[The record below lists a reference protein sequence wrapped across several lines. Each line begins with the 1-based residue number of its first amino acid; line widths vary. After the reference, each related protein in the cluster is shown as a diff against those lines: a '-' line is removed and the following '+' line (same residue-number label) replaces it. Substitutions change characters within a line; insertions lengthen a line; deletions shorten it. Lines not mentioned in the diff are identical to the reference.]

1 MNTFSL
7 AKVQDHKAMTEKL
20 LDKTNFPKDLKKL
33 SIAELKIL
41 ANEIREYTIAT
52 VEKTGGHLASTL
64 GAVELTIAL
73 HYIYNAPED
82 KLIWDVGHQ
91 GYAHKILT
99 GRKDKLN
106 TIRQYG
112 GLCGFLSTAESEYD
126 AFGAGHASTSI
137 SAAYGIASAR
147 DHKKEDYKVVAV
159 IGDGALTGGLAFEGL
174 NNAGSSRKQLLVILN
189 DNTMSISPNV
199 GAMRSYLTKVVTNP
213 LYNRVRDEIWKV
225 TGSLP
230 TGKGKTRKMLRK
242 IEESL
247 KSLIAPGLLFDE
259 FGFRYFGP
267 INGHNLKSLVNTLEN
282 IKGINTPVLLHIV
295 TKKGKGMHSAESDP
309 VTFHGVAPNNGKQAT
324 SSLEKQVVPSFQYAF
339 GQIACEISRNRANTV
354 CITAAMKEGTG
365 LVPFSKEFPQRF
377 YDVGIAEGHA
387 VTFAAGMA
395 MQKMRP
401 IVAIYSTFLQR
412 AYDHIIH
419 DVALQKL
426 PVIFCMDRSGLV
438 GEDGAT
444 HHGTLDISYSRCIPN
459 MIVSAP
465 CDGNEL
471 RNLMYTALN
480 QTNLPFMIRYP
491 RSSSINFNPKGQAE
505 LIPISNWE
513 KRAAGKDL
521 VVLAVGSMV
530 ETALAAADEL
540 KKKKISCEV
549 INARFIQPMD
559 EKYLESAIKK
569 FNKIVTIEEG
579 SIVGGFGS
587 GVSAWL
593 SEKNYKGIIKRFG
606 IPHKFI
612 THGKRELLLQEV
624 GLDKNSIINE
634 IKSLMAS

>member
-1 MNTFSL
+1 MSTFSL
-7 AKVQDHKAMTEKL
+7 VKVQDHNAMAEKL
-20 LDKTNFPKDLKKL
+20 LDKINFPKDLKKI
-33 SIAELKIL
+33 SITELKIL
-41 ANEIREYTIAT
+41 ASEIREYTIAT

-73 HYIYNAPED
+73 HYVYNTPKD

-112 GLCGFLSTAESEYD
+112 GLCGFLSTTESEYD

-147 DHKKEDYKVVAV
+147 DHKKENYKVVAV

-225 TGSLP
+225 SGSLP
-230 TGKGKTRKMLRK
+230 TGKGITRKMLRK

-267 INGHNLKSLVNTLEN
+267 IDGHNLKTLVHTLKN
-282 IKGINTPVLLHIV
+282 IRDINTPVLLHTV
-295 TKKGKGMHSAESDP
+295 TKKGKGMQLAETDP
-309 VTFHGVAPNNGKQAT
+309 VTFHGVSPNNSKKTKIKTGQQ
-324 SSLEKQVVPSFQYAF
+324 EIPSFQDAF
-339 GQIACEISRNRANTV
+339 GQIACEISRERTDTV

-365 LVPFSKEFPQRF
+365 LVHFSQEFPQRF

-480 QTNLPFMIRYP
+480 QAKLPFMIRYT
-491 RSSSINFNPKGQAE
+491 RSSSINFNSKGQAE
-505 LIPISNWE
+505 LIPIGNWGI
-513 KRAAGKDL
+513 KKTGTD
-521 VVLAVGSMV
+521 VVILAVGSMV
-530 ETALAAADEL
+530 ETALVAAKEL
-540 KKKKISCEV
+540 TKKKISCEV
-549 INARFIQPMD
+549 VNTRFIQPMD

-569 FNKIVTIEEG
+569 FDTFITIEEG
-579 SIVGGFGS
+579 SIVGGFGG

-593 SEKNYKGIIKRFG
+593 SEKNYHGKIKRLG

-612 THGKRELLLQEV
+612 THGKRDLLLEEV
-624 GLDKNSIINE
+624 GLDKNSIVNE
-634 IKSLMAS
+634 IKSLVAS

>member
-1 MNTFSL
+1 MSIFLWVVRQTN
-7 AKVQDHKAMTEKL
+7 KAMTKKL
-20 LDKTNFPKDLKKL
+20 LDKINYPADLKKL
-33 SIAELKIL
+33 SIDDLIIL
-41 ANEIREYTIAT
+41 AEEIRKYTIST

-73 HYIYNAPED
+73 HYIYNTPHD
-82 KLIWDVGHQ
+82 KLVWDVGHQ

-112 GLCGFLSTAESEYD
+112 GLAGFLALSESEYD

-147 DHKKEDYKVVAV
+147 DQKKDDYKVVAI

-199 GAMRSYLTKVVTNP
+199 GAIRSYLTKMVTNP
-213 LYNRVRDEIWKV
+213 LYNRVRDEIWR
-225 TGSLP
+225 TTNSLP
-230 TGKGKTRKMLRK
+230 TGKRLTQKMLRK

-247 KSLIAPGLLFDE
+247 KVFMAPGILFDE

-267 INGHNLKSLVNTLEN
+267 IDGNNMNLIVSTLEN
-282 IKGINTPVLLHIV
+282 IKDIDTPVLLHIV
-295 TKKGKGMHSAESDP
+295 TKKGKGMDSAESDP
-309 VTFHGVAPNNGKQAT
+309 VSFHGIAPNNGNDAKST
-324 SSLEKQVVPSFQYAF
+324 TGKLTTPSFQNVF
-339 GQIACEISRNRANTV
+339 GEIVCEIGRNHDDAV

-365 LVPFSKEFPQRF
+365 LVPFSTEFPERF

-395 MQKMRP
+395 VQKIRP

-419 DVALQKL
+419 DVALQNL
-426 PVIFCMDRSGLV
+426 PIIFCLDRAGLV

-444 HHGTLDISYSRCIPN
+444 HHGALDIAYSRCIPN
-459 MIVSAP
+459 LIVSAP
-465 CDGNEL
+465 KDGNEL
-471 RNLMYTALN
+471 RNLIYTALDQN
-480 QTNLPFMIRYP
+480 KNPFMIRYP
-491 RSSSINFNPKGQAE
+491 RSSSFVFDRNGQTD
-505 LIPISNWE
+505 LISIGNWE
-513 KRAAGKDL
+513 KVETGKDIAI
-521 VVLAVGSMV
+521 LAVGSMV
-530 ETALAAADEL
+530 KPALEVASDLAKE
-540 KKKKISCEV
+540 KYSCEV
-549 INARFIQPMD
+549 INCRFIQPMD
-559 EKYLESAIKK
+559 EKYLKSIINR

-579 SIVGGFGS
+579 VINGGFGD
-587 GVSAWL
+587 GVSGWL
-593 SEKNYKGIIKRFG
+593 TDNNYSGSIKRIG
-606 IPHKFI
+606 IPNEFI
-612 THGKRELLLQEV
+612 PHGNRDILLKEI
-624 GLDKNSIINE
+624 GLDKFGIAKKINE
-634 IKSLMAS
+634 FLNK